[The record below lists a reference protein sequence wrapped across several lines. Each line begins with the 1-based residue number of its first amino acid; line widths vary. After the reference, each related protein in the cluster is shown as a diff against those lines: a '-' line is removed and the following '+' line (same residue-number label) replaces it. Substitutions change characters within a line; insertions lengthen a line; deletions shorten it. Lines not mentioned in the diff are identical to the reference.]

1 MILKR
6 SILSLK
12 KERKMK
18 FYNREIELTEL
29 ERVWKLS
36 KKSAH
41 LTLIS
46 GRRRVGKT
54 ELVKKFSSNKPHLYF
69 FVGRKNLSLLLEEF
83 SSIIKQ
89 HIGKFPTI
97 LKFDEWLEFLLNSVE
112 DGTVICFD
120 EFQNFKYVDE
130 SVFSDFQKIFDA
142 QKTRLKLHIIVTG
155 SHISMINKIFSDEKE
170 SLFGRATEKYTVKPL
185 SFHAVSGMLSELSI
199 KNFKE
204 RLEWYCLFGGIPKFY
219 VTAEEQGLKGKD
231 ILSALNVLLLRDFAP
246 LKDEAR
252 NVLIEEFG
260 SENSMYFSILEA
272 VALGNS
278 EMSTI
283 ANKTGINIKS
293 ISKYLG
299 LLVKDFNYLHYEVP
313 VTEDKPWKSKKGRYF
328 INDNFFRFW
337 FKYVYR
343 NRSEYEIGNY
353 NLINNKIRQDFN
365 SFVGNG
371 FEQIAKE
378 ALIAMNSRKKLP
390 FELVKVG
397 RWWARD
403 KEIDLLGLN
412 SSAKEALF
420 VECKWQENVDARQVL
435 VELKEKARFVEWNK
449 KGRREYYAIFAR
461 GFKEKITEKN
471 VLLFDLKDIELFGF

>member
-1 MILKR
+1 
-6 SILSLK
+6 
-12 KERKMK
+12 MK
-18 FYNREIELTEL
+18 FHNRKTELAEL
-29 ERVWKLS
+29 ERVWALS

-54 ELVKKFSSNKPHLYF
+54 ELVKKFSSDKPHLYF

-83 SSIIKQ
+83 SSVAKE
-89 HIGKFPTI
+89 HLVKFPTI
-97 LKFDEWLEFLLNSVE
+97 QKFDEWLDFLLNSVE
-112 DGTVICFD
+112 EGTVICFD

-130 SVFSDFQKIFDA
+130 SIFSDFQKIFDA
-142 QKTRLKLHIIVTG
+142 QKTKLKLHIIVTG
-155 SHISMINKIFSDEKE
+155 SHISLINKIFSDEKE

-185 SFHAVSGMLSELSI
+185 SFQAVSGMLSELSI
-199 KNFKE
+199 KDYKQ
-204 RLEWYCLFGGIPKFY
+204 RLEWYSVFGGIPKFY
-219 VTAEEQGLKGKD
+219 VTAEEQGLNGKD

-252 NVLIEEFG
+252 AVLIEEFG

-293 ISKYLG
+293 ISKYLS

-328 INDNFFRFW
+328 MNDNFFRFW
-337 FKYVYR
+337 FKYIYR

-353 NLINNKIRQDFN
+353 NLINYKIKQDFN
-365 SFVGNG
+365 SFVGCG
-371 FEQIAKE
+371 FEQIVKE
-378 ALIAMNSRKKLP
+378 ALITMNNKKKLP
-390 FELVKVG
+390 FELLKVG

-403 KEIDLLGLN
+403 QEIDIIGLN
-412 SSAKEALF
+412 GNTNEILF
-420 VECKWQENVDARQVL
+420 VECKWQHDVNAREIL
-435 VELKEKARFVEWNK
+435 TELKEKAQVVDWSKNK
-449 KGRREYYAIFAR
+449 RTEYYAIFAK
-461 GFKEKITEKN
+461 GFKEKVSEKN
-471 VLLFDLKDIELFGF
+471 VLLFDINSLLHFQKNI